1 MSLSHREGSRGG
13 AGKIILKV
21 SAWGG
26 WGSCGESGR
35 GRVQICHKGVPR
47 RDRPRRKARNINDS
61 SRALRLD
68 PGLCG
73 RFGQSAGADRPGRAS
88 AGRTAG
94 PAPERTIPPDPST
107 SPGPR
112 ERRPGQDPGTR
123 TGPRGSRPSRVPPG
137 RSDPSRTRRFPVE
150 RAPPVCAF
158 DWKPARSRKN
168 GSRKSD
174 GPGPANRPQNTPSP
188 PTQGVDHLRLEARGA
203 VHDSPPSAASPNDSS
218 RHMASSR
225 GFVRGDLPMGVFAG

>member
-13 AGKIILKV
+13 AGRIILKV

-35 GRVQICHKGVPR
+35 ERVQICHKGAPR

-61 SRALRLD
+61 LPALRPD
-68 PGLCG
+68 EGLCG
-73 RFGQSAGADRPGRAS
+73 RFGQSAGADRLGRAS

-94 PAPERTIPPDPST
+94 PAPERTIPPDPLT
-107 SPGPR
+107 PPGPR
-112 ERRPGQDPGTR
+112 ERRPGQDPGAR

-137 RSDPSRTRRFPVE
+137 RPDPT
-150 RAPPVCAF
+150 
-158 DWKPARSRKN
+158 RSRKN

-174 GPGPANRPQNTPSP
+174 GPGAGEPAAEHALPADPTPDDSRRGRPDAPRITFPAGKTQRVQTPLEQP
-188 PTQGVDHLRLEARGA
+188 FRLGPRG
-203 VHDSPPSAASPNDSS
+203 
-218 RHMASSR
+218 RHSTFELV
-225 GFVRGDLPMGVFAG
+225 G

>member
-13 AGKIILKV
+13 VGKIILKV

-68 PGLCG
+68 RGLCG

-94 PAPERTIPPDPST
+94 PAPERTIPPGPLT
-107 SPGPR
+107 PPGPR
-112 ERRPGQDPGTR
+112 ERRPGQDPGAR

-137 RSDPSRTRRFPVE
+137 RPDPT
-150 RAPPVCAF
+150 
-158 DWKPARSRKN
+158 RSRKN

-174 GPGPANRPQNTPSP
+174 GPGAGEPAAEHALPADPTPDDSRRGRLDAPRHTQNNLPGRKDSTRSDAPRITFPARPARTSLN
-188 PTQGVDHLRLEARGA
+188 LRTRRVIREI
-203 VHDSPPSAASPNDSS
+203 
-218 RHMASSR
+218 
-225 GFVRGDLPMGVFAG
+225 AG

>member
-73 RFGQSAGADRPGRAS
+73 RFGQSAGADRPGRAP

-137 RSDPSRTRRFPVE
+137 RPDPT
-150 RAPPVCAF
+150 
-158 DWKPARSRKN
+158 RSRKN